1 MIGTEKSIQY
11 ATAIL
16 EGARKYLTWLRDSD
30 RMVDYATD
38 RIAAID
44 LILAVERGDHA
55 EAMRLMEAYDI
66 PGWVAGSY
74 CVAKRDPKSA
84 TGWSRDDLDSL
95 DEAVVVASNVID
107 VLKGD
112 YYAAKEKGLI

>member
-1 MIGTEKSIQY
+1 
-11 ATAIL
+11 
-16 EGARKYLTWLRDSD
+16 
-30 RMVDYATD
+30 VDYATD

-44 LILAVERGDHA
+44 LIIAVERGDHA
-55 EAMRLMEAYDI
+55 EAMRLMETYDI
-66 PGWVAGSY
+66 PGWVAASH

-107 VLKGD
+107 TLKGD
-112 YYAAKEKGLI
+112 FYKAKEKGLI